1 MKTKPK
7 GIHANF
13 RTDCH
18 CGAEITV
25 SNGRVDSHNCERPH
39 PITLAD
45 IRAALTTRQETP

>member
-18 CGAEITV
+18 CGAEITI
-25 SNGRVDSHNCERPH
+25 SNGRIDRHECEQ
-39 PITLAD
+39 PITLAQLK
-45 IRAALTTRQETP
+45 AALDAR